1 MNLLGRSL
9 VIGFVVL
16 ASQASL
22 ADVVGDFQVT
32 GRYVSSGSVD
42 NAYIILSAARIGT
55 DFDKSGM
62 SIAILDSGFAWDGL
76 PPDWTAS
83 RPITATADNF
93 FASINASAFN
103 ASIEYIGP
111 VGEAPQTLSV
121 SITSLDSS
129 VSSGS
134 FTVNN
139 WVALNQ
145 TPVVS
150 IDDGDQAF
158 SDSDETT
165 GEHVSLSG
173 NASDS
178 DGAISLL
185 EWVVDSV
192 VVATGT
198 TASIYLPDGTT
209 TVTLRA
215 TDDDGDTSEDLITVT
230 VEAYVAP
237 EPEPDLSP
245 QRFNTVAPDSSLGIE
260 VNNIAEYRIED
271 ETLLTCIAAYTGGVP
286 VTLEAGISQFAVTLK
301 LLSLNP
307 VLFRLEEATEFNP
320 DGLLTDSGDEP
331 DCSGRF
337 ETTTGLYSDVV
348 QIGEDVGR
356 VLFRFSN
363 VDTLELELLSYEA
376 LN

>member
-83 RPITATADNF
+83 RPITATADSF

-139 WVALNQ
+139 WVAPNQ

-173 NASDS
+173 SASDS

-245 QRFNTVAPDSSLGIE
+245 QRFNTVAP
-260 VNNIAEYRIED
+260 
-271 ETLLTCIAAYTGGVP
+271 
-286 VTLEAGISQFAVTLK
+286 
-301 LLSLNP
+301 
-307 VLFRLEEATEFNP
+307 EFNP
-320 DGLLTDSGDEP
+320 YRDRIRQ
-331 DCSGRF
+331 SGR
-337 ETTTGLYSDVV
+337 G
-348 QIGEDVGR
+348 
-356 VLFRFSN
+356 
-363 VDTLELELLSYEA
+363 
-376 LN
+376 